1 MKTRRNIRRVHNVL
15 GVVFGVQVFFWMI
28 SGLFFTLFPIEQVRG
43 SNLRQDIAHGTLDVA
58 TISLTASE
66 AANLAGI
73 TPERAE
79 LAMLLG
85 APVWK
90 FKADD
95 THHLVDA
102 RSGKLL
108 SPISSATAHQI
119 AALGIKP
126 NVGVPLEPTLLE
138 ANPPREYAG
147 PLPAWVVSYEN
158 TPTKIYIDAQTGDLR
173 TVRTQLW
180 RTFDVLWRFH
190 IMDITGKDRFDT
202 WWLKLIS
209 FLGLTIVLTGL
220 VLGFQRLIEGRLLR

>member
-1 MKTRRNIRRVHNVL
+1 MKTRRNIRRIHNVL
-15 GVVFGVQVFFWMI
+15 GVVVGVQVLLWML

-58 TISLTASE
+58 AISLTASE

-73 TPERAE
+73 TPDQAE

-85 APVWK
+85 VPVWK
-90 FKADD
+90 FEADD

-102 RSGKLL
+102 RLGDLL
-108 SPISSATAHQI
+108 SPISSATARQI
-119 AALGIKP
+119 AVLGIKP

-147 PLPAWVVSYEN
+147 PLPAWVITYEN
-158 TPTKIYIDAQTGDLR
+158 TTTKIYIDAQTGDLR
-173 TVRTQLW
+173 TVRTRLW

-190 IMDITGKDRFDT
+190 IMDVTGKDRFDT

-209 FLGLTIVLTGL
+209 FFGLTIALTGL
-220 VLGFQRLIEGRLLR
+220 VLGIERLLKGRLLR

>member
-15 GVVFGVQVFFWMI
+15 GVVFGVQVFFWML

-43 SNLRQDIAHGTLDVA
+43 SHLRQNIAHGTLDVA
-58 TISLTASE
+58 SISLTASE
-66 AANLAGI
+66 AANFAGI
-73 TPERAE
+73 RPERAE

-90 FKADD
+90 LTADD

-102 RSGKLL
+102 RVGDLL
-108 SPISSATAHQI
+108 SPISSATAHQV
-119 AALGIKP
+119 AVLGVKP
-126 NVGVPLEPTLLE
+126 NVGLPLEPTLLV

-147 PLPAWVVSYEN
+147 PLPAWVVTYEN
-158 TPTKIYIDAQTGDLR
+158 TTTKIYIDAQTGELH
-173 TVRTQLW
+173 TVRTRLW
-180 RTFDVLWRFH
+180 RAFDLFWRVH

-202 WWLKLIS
+202 WWLKLLS

-220 VLGFQRLIEGRLLR
+220 VLGTERLLKGRLLR